1 MLLQTI
7 EALFRKYR
15 LFCYQKL
22 FAAVREKPGSLSA
35 TEAFS
40 ADIIHLLG
48 SPTIS
53 QFAETIGISQPNATY
68 KVNQLAAK
76 GYLHKTVQAHDRREI
91 VLTTSE
97 KFSGYFDE
105 NEEEMQK
112 KVAALKEQK
121 TELENYDYGEVGR
134 SFHFSPKELAE
145 FLKAQQI
152 KPTLPSSEGISNPI
166 QEDSHEE

>member
-1 MLLQTI
+1 LNPKI
-7 EALFRKYR
+7 D
-15 LFCYQKL
+15 KL
-22 FAAVREKPGSLSA
+22 AKEIAK
-35 TEAFS
+35 
-40 ADIIHLLG
+40 
-48 SPTIS
+48 
-53 QFAETIGISQPNATY
+53 AED
-68 KVNQLAAK
+68 
-76 GYLHKTVQAHDRREI
+76 KTAE
-91 VLTTSE
+91 L
-97 KFSGYFDE
+97 
-105 NEEEMQK
+105 QK

>member
-1 MLLQTI
+1 LNPKI
-7 EALFRKYR
+7 D
-15 LFCYQKL
+15 KL
-22 FAAVREKPGSLSA
+22 AKEIAK
-35 TEAFS
+35 
-40 ADIIHLLG
+40 
-48 SPTIS
+48 
-53 QFAETIGISQPNATY
+53 AEDKIAE
-68 KVNQLAAK
+68 L
-76 GYLHKTVQAHDRREI
+76 
-91 VLTTSE
+91 
-97 KFSGYFDE
+97 
-105 NEEEMQK
+105 QK